1 MNKFNRRDFIRT
13 SLFGGIA
20 ATIIPAIPAY
30 AMETLNRETK
40 VTMDA
45 SSRVSLVTGT
55 DRADMSFRALQPFSK
70 EIAQAVG
77 NKRIVIKPNLVASNN
92 QLSATNKDTIEGILE
107 FYKSIN
113 KLENVIIAE
122 SAADGPTMAAYD
134 NYGYIPVAGKY
145 KVKLIDIDENS
156 SQVLYVLDEMSI
168 RPKPVRMSV
177 LLTDRNN
184 FVMSVARMKTHD
196 RIVATLTLKN
206 VVVGAPVKDPGFAFG
221 RNRKEGTKSDKGI
234 VHGNGFRGINYNLF
248 NLAYHIRP
256 DLGFIDGCDGMEGDG
271 PTEGAPVDHRVCLA
285 GLDWL
290 SVDRVGIELMGIDP
304 SKIGYLNFC
313 ADAGL
318 GQFDISK
325 IGVIGEKVADHI
337 IPYKM
342 SRNFDKQMQW
352 QVPLTGKAE
361 SLY

>member
-20 ATIIPAIPAY
+20 ATIIPSL
-30 AMETLNRETK
+30 AMETLAKQTK
-40 VTMDA
+40 VTIDGA
-45 SSRVSLVTGT
+45 SRVSLVTGT
-55 DRADMSFRALQPFSK
+55 DRADMAFRALQPLSK
-70 EIAQAVG
+70 EIAQAIG
-77 NKRIVIKPNLVASNN
+77 NKRVIVKPNLVASNI
-92 QLSATNKDTIEGILE
+92 QLSAIHKDTIEGILE

-122 SAADGPTMAAYD
+122 SAADGPTMGAYD

-145 KVKLIDIDENS
+145 KVKLVDLDDNPPKI
-156 SQVLYVLDEMSI
+156 LYVLDELDI
-168 RPKPVRMSV
+168 RPKPVRMTS

-196 RIVATLTLKN
+196 RIVATLSLKN
-206 VVVGAPVKDPGFAFG
+206 VVVAAPIKDPGFTFG
-221 RNRKEGTKSDKGI
+221 KNRKQGSKSDKAI

-256 DLGFIDGCDGMEGDG
+256 DLAFIDGRDGMEGDG
-271 PTEGAPVDHRVCLA
+271 PTEGTSVDHKVCVA

-290 SVDRVGIELMGIDP
+290 SVDRVGVELMGIDP

-313 ADAGL
+313 ADAGM
-318 GQFDISK
+318 GQFDLSK
-325 IGVIGEKVADHI
+325 INVVGEKVADHI
-337 IPYKM
+337 IPYKL
-342 SRNFDKQMQW
+342 SRNIDKQMQW
-352 QVPLTGKAE
+352 QVPLNGKGE